1 VVPPAHG
8 APRDPVGPVGGGTHE
23 VTNQPPPL
31 EGYNLFETDRP
42 LAEAVRREGASWS
55 ATVPGRTER

>member
-1 VVPPAHG
+1 
-8 APRDPVGPVGGGTHE
+8 VGGATHE

-42 LAEAVRREGASWS
+42 LAEAVRREGTSWS